1 MINKNA
7 SKLPEFTQ
15 DSLSPVHD
23 SSSTNN
29 WILHLPLP
37 KNEKLRE
44 RKVEERVIRSS
55 WTGRPPAG
63 RRTTGAARHR
73 GWRRAEGVAAGAARV
88 ARNNT
93 GKWTGGGCTTPAAS
107 SATSAA
113 RDSVPR
119 MYAGGY
125 LALFSS
131 PRLLGARFTGERWA
145 AAVSGTCM
153 EPRSGMLV
161 VCSMYICVSVR
172 GPCCHCVNVCAHD
185 RCNAAQSRRC
195 RWRRKG
201 IHNYTELRSTSGLLG
216 GGSRNVF
223 AGWGERFEGSY
234 SKRFRR

>member
-44 RKVEERVIRSS
+44 RKLEERVIRSS

-93 GKWTGGGCTTPAAS
+93 GKWTGGGSTTPAAS

-145 AAVSGTCM
+145 AAVSGRAWSRVQGCWWFALCIYVY
-153 EPRSGMLV
+153 P
-161 VCSMYICVSVR
+161 SVDR
-172 GPCCHCVNVCAHD
+172 VATVWTCAHTTG
-185 RCNAAQSRRC
+185 ATRR
-195 RWRRKG
+195 RVVG
-201 IHNYTELRSTSGLLG
+201 VG
-216 GGSRNVF
+216 GGGRGSIITRNCDRR
-223 AGWGERFEGSY
+223 AGY
-234 SKRFRR
+234 